1 MTTQTRDQHCMFICN
16 TAGLTLCLY
25 VFKMCYVFQV
35 SSLEMN
41 ESSTRDTLSF
51 TVYVGMG
58 SARYVLLTVVALA
71 YLATILANIILM
83 LLIFLDTSLHKPMYI
98 FVFSLI
104 LNGLV
109 GSTAVWP
116 NVMNI
121 LSTNIPL
128 ISYEGCLV
136 QVFLMGTYGACNF
149 SMLTVMAYDRFISI
163 FKPLQY
169 HTIITPQ
176 KVKQLLF
183 VANFSPAAMVLGQI
197 YLTSQLPLCR
207 YKVHKIFCDNLGI
220 TSLSCDDSHTIQS
233 RVTNLYGIIITIV
246 IAALSVL
253 LILLSYVKI
262 MVLSLKAS
270 RNARKKA
277 FKTCS
282 PHIIIFVNFSLASL
296 FAVFYNRFNPYL
308 PGEANILLS
317 MNYILVPPLLQPI
330 IYGIKTQEIRQSFS
344 KVRRRTVFAT
354 SECQFAPSSVFSL
367 CVTGRLTQTM

>member
-1 MTTQTRDQHCMFICN
+1 MYTEELPPCKQDKVHYKGGELSRE
-16 TAGLTLCLY
+16 TLNE
-25 VFKMCYVFQV
+25 KPWSSPQV

-71 YLATILANIILM
+71 YLATILANITLM

-149 SMLTVMAYDRFISI
+149 SMLTVME
-163 FKPLQY
+163 Y
-169 HTIITPQ
+169 HTIMTPQ
-176 KVKQLLF
+176 KVRQLLLA
-183 VANFSPAAMVLGQI
+183 ANLVPVVCVLGQVF
-197 YLTSQLPLCR
+197 LTSQLPLCKNTLHR
-207 YKVHKIFCDNLGI
+207 IFCDNLSLS
-220 TSLSCDDSHTIQS
+220 SLSCGESIQS
-233 RVTNLYGIIITIV
+233 RMTNLYGICLII
-246 IAALSVL
+246 AL
-253 LILLSYVKI
+253 LILPLLLVLLSYVKI
-262 MVLSLKAS
+262 IVFILKAS
-270 RNARKKA
+270 GNIGKKA
-277 FKTCS
+277 FETCS

-296 FAVFYNRFNPYL
+296 FSLFYNRFNTYL

-344 KVRRRTVFAT
+344 KVRKRTVFST

-367 CVTGRLTQTM
+367 CVTGKLTQTM